1 MITFFTTGKPFT
13 GRNGVSQRNAL
24 ASWKRVA
31 PDAEVI
37 LFGDEEGAAETA
49 RELGIRHVAEVET
62 VAQAS
67 DNLNAGFAS
76 TNPKP
81 RDNAGFVSTNPAPPK
96 LLRSFFDAAQR
107 MARHEIVCYANCD
120 IVLMEDFAAAVDRVA
135 LLYGGLQVE
144 PGRLSSGL
152 QVEPGRLSSG
162 LQVEP
167 APGENFLMVGRR
179 WDTDVPEPIAFGDSD
194 WKEKLRERARRQG
207 KQSSGDWIDYFA
219 FRRGFYLGK
228 MPELVIGRVYW
239 DQWLVWKA
247 REMGAVVVDASEAV
261 MAIHQN
267 HDYGYHPAGKAG
279 VWTDALAQRNYAL
292 AGGRWHLR
300 TIDDA
305 THVLGPAGLREN
317 PARRKRAAARV
328 LRTAKDAAW
337 VTAMDWTRPL
347 RSAIGLRKNPPSEN
361 SAK

>member
-1 MITFFTTGKPFT
+1 MITIFTTGKPFA
-13 GRNGVSQRNAL
+13 GRDGVSQRNAL
-24 ASWKRVA
+24 ASWKLAA
-31 PDAEVI
+31 PGAEVI

-49 RELGIRHVAEVET
+49 RELGIRHVADVEK
-62 VAQAS
+62 VE
-67 DNLNAGFAS
+67 AG
-76 TNPKP
+76 PK
-81 RDNAGFVSTNPAPPK
+81 V
-96 LLRSFFDAAQR
+96 LRSFFDAAQR

-120 IVLMEDFAAAVDRVA
+120 IVLMEDFATAVVKVA
-135 LLYGGLQVE
+135 KE
-144 PGRLSSGL
+144 
-152 QVEPGRLSSG
+152 EKD
-162 LQVEP
+162 
-167 APGENFLMVGRR
+167 FLMVGRR
-179 WDTDVPEPIAFGDSD
+179 WDMDVPEPITFEDRE
-194 WKEKLRERARRQG
+194 WKEKLRERARAQG
-207 KQSSGDWIDYFA
+207 TQSSGDWIDYFA
-219 FRRGFYLGK
+219 FRKGFYLGK
-228 MPELVIGRVYW
+228 MPEMVIGRVYW

-247 REMGAVVVDASEAV
+247 QRTGAVVVDASEAV

-267 HDYGYHPAGKAG
+267 HDYGYHPAGKEG

-347 RSAIGLRKNPPSEN
+347 RRAMGFRKNRASEN
-361 SAK
+361 GAK